1 MNSGE
6 GVLDAIE
13 RCQKHH
19 WVYNRNSQGKGPKQT
34 LKDAPAHF
42 KQDSCMMAE
51 AVVFLLHGSHPF
63 FKACGKED
71 ASNPED
77 SLKITEKGTFKT
89 RSSQRAIEAKRVK
102 KELKA
107 TENNKNSSAKH
118 EAALTH
124 AQAANKVAENSA
136 ITTQLQVIRE
146 ARECGF
152 SPTTLKIFMSQTL
165 KSVFGEKPTPSSA
178 AKRDTAN
185 DNEAASNLLRMATH
199 KRQKTH
205 RPPPSA
211 TSTSLSSQST
221 AMTKAPPVAE
231 IRLTGGND
239 EDVVVLDFNDD
250 NGGTQLD
257 FSGCESQDLLA
268 VKPVPPPVRKPKQS
282 TVERLLLQQ
291 TQDTLP
297 FAAAGIDTQESLA
310 REREVGKQQAIAFG
324 TTQTDDS
331 NSDDG
336 TDVDTCCA
344 NNYCRAKGL
353 NLKPRH
359 ACNSCK
365 GMVHLACNRADE
377 TGLEVCLECIS
388 KAW

>member
-1 MNSGE
+1 
-6 GVLDAIE
+6 
-13 RCQKHH
+13 
-19 WVYNRNSQGKGPKQT
+19 
-34 LKDAPAHF
+34 
-42 KQDSCMMAE
+42 
-51 AVVFLLHGSHPF
+51 
-63 FKACGKED
+63 
-71 ASNPED
+71 
-77 SLKITEKGTFKT
+77 
-89 RSSQRAIEAKRVK
+89 VK

-152 SPTTLKIFMSQTL
+152 SPKTLKIFMSQTL

-211 TSTSLSSQST
+211 TSTSVSSQST

-239 EDVVVLDFNDD
+239 NVVVLD
-250 NGGTQLD
+250 GGTELD
-257 FSGCESQDLLA
+257 FSGCEESQDLLA
-268 VKPVPPPVRKPKQS
+268 AKPVPPPVRKPKQS
-282 TVERLLLQQ
+282 TVQRLLLQQ

-297 FAAAGIDTQESLA
+297 FAASGIDTQESLA
-310 REREVGKQQAIAFG
+310 REREVGKQQAIAFC
-324 TTQTDDS
+324 TTQTDDAMD
-331 NSDDG
+331 SDDG

-344 NNYCRAKGL
+344 NNYCRNKGL
-353 NLKPRH
+353 KLKPRH

-365 GMVHLACNRADE
+365 GMVHLGCNRADE
-377 TGLEVCLECIS
+377 TGLEVCLECLS